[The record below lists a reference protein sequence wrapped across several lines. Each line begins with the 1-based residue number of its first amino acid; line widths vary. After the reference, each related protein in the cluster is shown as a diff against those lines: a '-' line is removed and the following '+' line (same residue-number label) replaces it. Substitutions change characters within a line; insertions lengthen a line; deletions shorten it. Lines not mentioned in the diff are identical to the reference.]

1 MVKSLEYSTNG
12 PSQTKKIG
20 EILAQEI
27 AKTKL
32 KKVAFIIALEGELG
46 SGKTTF
52 LQGFARGLR
61 IKEKILSPTFI
72 IMRRFKIRRKSC
84 QFANFY
90 HIDCYRIG
98 KPKEILDLGF
108 KEIVSNPENIV
119 AIEWADRIKNF
130 LPKNAL
136 VLKFKF
142 ITRAVAKSKRR
153 ASFPLSLTERGKAE
167 RRSRRDLYLFA
178 SRGESSVAE
187 EENLSSSPNK
197 LKREIV
203 VKSKND

>member
-1 MVKSLEYSTNG
+1 VGEEEDLSSSLNLSYLKKMVKSLEYSTNG

-61 IKEKILSPTFI
+61 IKEKILSPTFV
-72 IMRRFKIRRKSC
+72 IMRRFNIRRKSC

-90 HIDCYRIG
+90 HIDCYRIW

-108 KEIVSNPENIV
+108 KKIISGPENII
-119 AIEWADRIKNF
+119 AIEWADRIKKF

-142 ITRAVAKSKRR
+142 ITRAAAKSKSASR
-153 ASFPLSLTERGKAE
+153 SFPPS
-167 RRSRRDLYLFA
+167 SRKRD
-178 SRGESSVAE
+178 SVAE
-187 EENLSSSPNK
+187 EEDLSSLTDK

>member
-1 MVKSLEYSTNG
+1 MVKSLGYFTNG
-12 PSQTKKIG
+12 PSQTKKTG
-20 EILAQEI
+20 EILGQEI
-27 AKTKL
+27 LKTKL
-32 KKVAFIIALEGELG
+32 KKAAFVIALEGDLG
-46 SGKTTF
+46 GGKTTF

-61 IKEKILSPTFI
+61 IKEKILSPTFV

-108 KEIVSNPENIV
+108 KKIISDPENII

-142 ITRAVAKSKRR
+142 I
-153 ASFPLSLTERGKAE
+153 
-167 RRSRRDLYLFA
+167 
-178 SRGESSVAE
+178 
-187 EENLSSSPNK
+187 NK
-197 LKREIV
+197 LNRKIV
-203 VKSKND
+203 LEFNNG

>member
-1 MVKSLEYSTNG
+1 MVKSLEYSTSG

-32 KKVAFIIALEGELG
+32 KKVAFTIALEGELG

-61 IKEKILSPTFI
+61 IKEKILSPTFV
-72 IMRRFKIRRKSC
+72 IMRKFKIRKKSC
-84 QFANFY
+84 DFANFY

-98 KPKEILDLGF
+98 KPKEILELEF
-108 KEIVSNPENIV
+108 REIILNPRNIV
-119 AIEWADRIKNF
+119 AIEWAGRIRKI
-130 LPKNAL
+130 LPKNKI

-142 ITRAVAKSKRR
+142 IDKSNTRVKRR
-153 ASFPLSLTERGKAE
+153 VEKNE
-167 RRSRRDLYLFA
+167 C
-178 SRGESSVAE
+178 
-187 EENLSSSPNK
+187 SSS
-197 LKREIV
+197 REIV
-203 VKSKND
+203 VKSNNG